1 VRLPRNI
8 SPAAARR
15 RSLLFDATLGVLV
28 GAFALIVAA
37 EIGVVAF
44 FGLLCAVVLVPW
56 YLLDGRLGRGTRSP
70 RRPPPRSPSR
80 R

>member
-15 RSLLFDATLGVLV
+15 RERLVDVTLGLLLAIAVIV
-28 GAFALIVAA
+28 VAA
-37 EIGVVAF
+37 GVGVVGF
-44 FGLLCAVVLVPW
+44 FGLLAALVLVPW
-56 YLLDGRLGRGTRSP
+56 YLLDGLRLN
-70 RRPPPRSPSR
+70 RRRQRPGAR

>member
-15 RSLLFDATLGVLV
+15 RERLVDVVLGLLLAIAVIV
-28 GAFALIVAA
+28 VAA
-37 EIGVVAF
+37 GVGVVGF
-44 FGLLCAVVLVPW
+44 FGLLAALVLVPW
-56 YLLDGRLGRGTRSP
+56 YLLDGLRLN
-70 RRPPPRSPSR
+70 RRRQRPGAR